1 MTAEI
6 DLDLGVSIAA
16 ALGQTA
22 EACAGLAREMGHA
35 RRRRAELNQK
45 LMPLDVDLQPIP
57 LQAGAGVLDQPR
69 LLAPPM
75 GWTWQ
80 LDGLVA
86 QGFTAGTVQVFLT
99 SGYANAGQG
108 INVFTFSGA
117 GVFYQR
123 HFRFIRYGQ
132 RLVFVA
138 SGITGTVAVNV
149 TGLAYTDD
157 IQGEVLL

>member
-22 EACAGLAREMGHA
+22 EACAGLAREMGHT
-35 RRRRAELNQK
+35 RRRRAELNAK
-45 LMPLDVDLQPIP
+45 LMPLDLDLQPIP

-69 LLAPPM
+69 LLGPPM

-80 LDGLVA
+80 LDGIGA
-86 QGFTAGTVQVFLT
+86 QGFSAGTVNTFVNSVQGASIAPF
-99 SGYANAGQG
+99 NA
-108 INVFTFSGA
+108 A

-123 HFRFIRYGQ
+123 HFRFLRYGQ
-132 RLVFVA
+132 RLIFQA
-138 SGITGTVAVNV
+138 AGITGTASVWI

>member
-1 MTAEI
+1 MSVGAEV
-6 DLDLGVSIAA
+6 DLDVSLAA

-22 EACAGLAREMGHA
+22 EACTGLAREMGHA

-45 LMPLDVDLQPIP
+45 LMPLDIDLQPVQ
-57 LQAGAGVLDQPR
+57 LVAGAGVLDQPR

-108 INVFTFSGA
+108 VNVFTFTSA
-117 GVFYQR
+117 GQFYQR

-149 TGLAYTDD
+149 TGLAFTDD